1 MRERRLREGQGP
13 GTGHLK
19 GHLEEKTAR
28 EAEEELLVRQEARGR
43 WHLFQKPGEK
53 EGASTPGKLLKSR
66 VMRTEGR

>member
-28 EAEEELLVRQEARGR
+28 EAEEELLVRQEAGDGGTYFRSQVR
-43 WHLFQKPGEK
+43 RREHPPR
-53 EGASTPGKLLKSR
+53 ASC
-66 VMRTEGR
+66 